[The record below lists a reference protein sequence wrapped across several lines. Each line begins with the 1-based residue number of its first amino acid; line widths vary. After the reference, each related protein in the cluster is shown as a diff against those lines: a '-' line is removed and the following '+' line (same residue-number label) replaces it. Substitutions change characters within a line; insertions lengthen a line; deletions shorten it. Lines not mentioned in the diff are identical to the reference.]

1 MNGSEAAAEG
11 FANGRGK
18 DFDERG
24 TLVRLIRERVA
35 QLDGDDATHRLR
47 EAFISRY
54 EAELEN
60 WKGRRGLFHTMFLVV
75 TVGTGAL
82 GVVSAGL
89 AAAAHGSRS
98 TAVTITLIAVGVIV
112 AVLAAIAQ
120 VFSPQRRYLEY
131 KRDEATLRRL
141 GWQFLGELEDR
152 ETAATAYAKFRAAA
166 NKTLETEHLSSGEE

>member
-1 MNGSEAAAEG
+1 MGASEAAADG
-11 FANGRGK
+11 STGRGK

-35 QLDGDDATHRLR
+35 HLDGDEATSRLR

-60 WKGRRGLFHTMFLVV
+60 WKGRRGLFHTMFLAV

-82 GVVSAGL
+82 GVISAGL
-89 AAAAHGSRS
+89 AAAARESRS
-98 TAVTITLIAVGVIV
+98 TAITVALIAVGVTV
-112 AVLAAIAQ
+112 AVLAAVAQ

-141 GWQFLGELEDR
+141 GWQFLGELEDG
-152 ETAATAYAKFRAAA
+152 EVAAAAYAKFRAAA
-166 NKTLETEHLSSGEE
+166 NKTLNTEHLSSGEE